1 MHISVAIGET
11 IFSKPAIR
19 QPALWNDCVRAAV
32 IMPYASHR
40 ALVALGVVLAT
51 LPGARAEEA
60 GQAALPEP
68 AIGLDTLSVTAT
80 KTAVPA
86 VDALA
91 GTSVVPR
98 AALDRL
104 QPGRLS
110 EVLRDV
116 PGVITQENRNDP
128 AQAINIRGLQD
139 FGRVNVLVDGA
150 RQDFQVSG
158 HGANGVFYLDPE
170 LVGGVDVTRGPT
182 ATVYGSGAIG
192 GVAAFRT
199 RSIDDIL
206 APDESAGFV
215 QKQGFGTNGQR
226 FVNSSALGARIG
238 TAADV
243 FGQFVFR
250 DTAPYRDG
258 AGLPVPDTGS
268 ELNAGLAKLTL
279 RPAEGHALHDTA
291 LLQRFAFVNGGDT
304 GAGARFANAVQADT
318 VTFGYRFARPDVP
331 LVDLSLDGYATTTR
345 DALTFLQ
352 DSPRG
357 LYGRLGTRAGDRL
370 TYDLA
375 TAGFD
380 AHNTAR
386 FETGPVAHALTLGG
400 DGVANRVRT
409 SDQAGGFGAAFTPSG
424 RRELAG
430 AFLQDEIRAAPWL
443 RIVGAL
449 RHDGYRLD
457 GGAYRARGAR
467 VSPKIT
473 VGVAP
478 VGGLELY
485 GTYAEGYR
493 APTITE
499 TLMEGIHPFPAF
511 AILPNPALRPEVAR
525 TVEGGANLR
534 ADGVV
539 GPEDALRAKLAL
551 FDTAVDG
558 FIDMQAVGP
567 AYYVPAI
574 PGVPASICAARPG
587 RFPCVIPA
595 RSYQYRNVARADL
608 SGAELEGTYDWG
620 RGFVSLAATHVD
632 GRDRATRESL
642 LTVPP
647 DRIGT
652 TLGLRFLADRLVVGT
667 RLTLVEARTDLP
679 AAAQSRATKAY
690 GLVDLFATCAVT
702 DRITADVA
710 VQNVLDRRYRAY
722 NDALASPGLAAKA
735 SLSIAFATR

>member
-206 APDESAGFV
+206 APDESTGFV

-279 RPAEGHALHDTA
+279 RPAEGHALHATA

-409 SDQAGGFGAAFTPSG
+409 TDQAGGFGAAFTPSG

-567 AYYVPAI
+567 ASYVPAI

-679 AAAQSRATKAY
+679 AAARSRATKAY

-722 NDALASPGLAAKA
+722 NDALASPGLVAKA

>member
-1 MHISVAIGET
+1 
-11 IFSKPAIR
+11 
-19 QPALWNDCVRAAV
+19 
-32 IMPYASHR
+32 
-40 ALVALGVVLAT
+40 
-51 LPGARAEEA
+51 
-60 GQAALPEP
+60 
-68 AIGLDTLSVTAT
+68 
-80 KTAVPA
+80 
-86 VDALA
+86 
-91 GTSVVPR
+91 
-98 AALDRL
+98 
-104 QPGRLS
+104 
-110 EVLRDV
+110 
-116 PGVITQENRNDP
+116 
-128 AQAINIRGLQD
+128 
-139 FGRVNVLVDGA
+139 
-150 RQDFQVSG
+150 
-158 HGANGVFYLDPE
+158 
-170 LVGGVDVTRGPT
+170 
-182 ATVYGSGAIG
+182 
-192 GVAAFRT
+192 
-199 RSIDDIL
+199 
-206 APDESAGFV
+206 
-215 QKQGFGTNGQR
+215 
-226 FVNSSALGARIG
+226 
-238 TAADV
+238 
-243 FGQFVFR
+243 
-250 DTAPYRDG
+250 
-258 AGLPVPDTGS
+258 
-268 ELNAGLAKLTL
+268 
-279 RPAEGHALHDTA
+279 
-291 LLQRFAFVNGGDT
+291 
-304 GAGARFANAVQADT
+304 AGARFANAVQADT

-409 SDQAGGFGAAFTPSG
+409 TDQAGGFGAAFTPSG

-567 AYYVPAI
+567 ASYVPAI

-679 AAAQSRATKAY
+679 AAARSRATKAY

-722 NDALASPGLAAKA
+722 NDALASPGLVAKA

>member
-206 APDESAGFV
+206 APDESTGFV

-279 RPAEGHALHDTA
+279 RPAEGHALHATA

-409 SDQAGGFGAAFTPSG
+409 TDQAGGFGAAFTPSG

-499 TLMEGIHPFPAF
+499 TLMEAIHPFPAF

-679 AAAQSRATKAY
+679 AAARSRATKAY

-722 NDALASPGLAAKA
+722 NDALASPGLVAKA

>member
-206 APDESAGFV
+206 APDESTGFV

-279 RPAEGHALHDTA
+279 RPAEGHALHATA

-409 SDQAGGFGAAFTPSG
+409 TDQAGGFGAAFTPSG

-567 AYYVPAI
+567 ASYVPAI

-620 RGFVSLAATHVD
+620 RGFVSFAATHVD

-679 AAAQSRATKAY
+679 AAARSRATKAY

-722 NDALASPGLAAKA
+722 NDALASPGLVAKA

>member
-1 MHISVAIGET
+1 
-11 IFSKPAIR
+11 
-19 QPALWNDCVRAAV
+19 
-32 IMPYASHR
+32 MPYASHR
-40 ALVALGVVLAT
+40 ALVALGAVLAT

-80 KTAVPA
+80 KTAIPA

-215 QKQGFGTNGQR
+215 HKQGFGTNGQR

-279 RPAEGHALHDTA
+279 RPAEGHALHTTA

-409 SDQAGGFGAAFTPSG
+409 TDQAGGFGAAFTPSG

-457 GGAYRARGAR
+457 GGAYRACGAR

-539 GPEDALRAKLAL
+539 GPGDALRAKLAL

-567 AYYVPAI
+567 AYDVLAI

-679 AAAQSRATKAY
+679 AAARSRATKAY

-722 NDALASPGLAAKA
+722 NDALASPGLVAKA

>member
-80 KTAVPA
+80 KTAIPA

-110 EVLRDV
+110 EVLRDG

-279 RPAEGHALHDTA
+279 RPAEGHALHATA

-409 SDQAGGFGAAFTPSG
+409 TDQAGGFGAAFTPSG

-679 AAAQSRATKAY
+679 AAARSRATKAY

-722 NDALASPGLAAKA
+722 NDALASPGLVAKA

>member
-80 KTAVPA
+80 KTAIPA

-98 AALDRL
+98 VSLDRL

-279 RPAEGHALHDTA
+279 RPAEGHALHATA

-409 SDQAGGFGAAFTPSG
+409 TDQAGGFGAAFTPSG

-679 AAAQSRATKAY
+679 AAARSRATKAY

-722 NDALASPGLAAKA
+722 NDALASPGLVAKA

>member
-1 MHISVAIGET
+1 LHISVAIGET

-80 KTAVPA
+80 KTAIPA

-98 AALDRL
+98 VSLDRL

-279 RPAEGHALHDTA
+279 RPAEGHALHATA

-409 SDQAGGFGAAFTPSG
+409 TDQAGGFGAAFTPSG

-679 AAAQSRATKAY
+679 AAARSRATKAY

-722 NDALASPGLAAKA
+722 NDALASPGLVAKA

>member
-279 RPAEGHALHDTA
+279 RPAEGHALHATA

>member
-11 IFSKPAIR
+11 IFSKSAIR

-279 RPAEGHALHDTA
+279 RPAEGHALHATA

-409 SDQAGGFGAAFTPSG
+409 TDQAGGFGAAFTPSG

-567 AYYVPAI
+567 ASYVPAI

-679 AAAQSRATKAY
+679 AAARSRATKAY

-722 NDALASPGLAAKA
+722 NDALASPGLVAKA